1 MLGPIVYQPFFPAIL
16 LQGLKGLPQDQADQL
31 ETDTRV
37 LQRESKKDWSA
48 QQNEGTKDTGVA
60 WIPQVTKY
68 PQ

>member
-1 MLGPIVYQPFFPAIL
+1 MVYPPFFPAFL

-31 ETDTRV
+31 ETDTRA
-37 LQRESKKDWSA
+37 LQRESKNGCSA
-48 QQNEGTKDTGVA
+48 QQNEGTKDTGLA